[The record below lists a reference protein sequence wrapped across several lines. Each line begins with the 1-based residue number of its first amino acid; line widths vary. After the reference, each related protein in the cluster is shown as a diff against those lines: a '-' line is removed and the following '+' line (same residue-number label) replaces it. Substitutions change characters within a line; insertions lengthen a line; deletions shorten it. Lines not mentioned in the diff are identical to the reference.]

1 MINMLK
7 SDKVSERDS
16 NKMRKLL
23 FLIFTSRLL
32 AGLYAC
38 DRNKDEVKL
47 ANPASVFC
55 AENGGKTSIRIEN
68 YGDVGFCLFPDGTEC
83 EEWAYFRGECMPGK
97 YKTTD
102 YE

>member
-1 MINMLK
+1 MKNYFA
-7 SDKVSERDS
+7 
-16 NKMRKLL
+16 LL
-23 FLIFTSRLL
+23 FVISVLLLITTGCKDKS
-32 AGLYAC
+32 
-38 DRNKDEVKL
+38 DEVKL

-83 EEWAYFRGECMPGK
+83 EEWAFFRGECRPGEF
-97 YKTTD
+97 KTTD